1 MVNLGGFKGILDALL
16 HDTKE
21 RLFSVKAL
29 LKLVVEASCFIDVPV
44 KCKRTGF
51 FEVEPLNV
59 GFQIYGHYKV
69 KCVLLVL
76 TI

>member
-1 MVNLGGFKGILDALL
+1 MVNLGSLKGVLDALL

-51 FEVEPLNV
+51 LEVEPLNV